1 MLLSELLDRR
11 RSTRFFDPSRRL
23 EEALLGEILQHVPLA
38 PSNFNLQP
46 WRILSVRSS
55 AGKKRLY
62 ACAHEQ
68 SKVLDA
74 PVTLIL
80 FGDSLCWREAEA
92 VSEDMTQK
100 GYFPAEAGRG
110 MVRLIHERY
119 GNEESARQ
127 AVIKDVM
134 LAAMTI
140 LLAATELGVDTAPM
154 SYFDSQALIRSFKLP
169 EGAVPV
175 LLISLGYARK
185 ANPERSARKKVEDIL
200 RFESWE

>member
-11 RSTRFFDPSRRL
+11 RSTRFFDPTHRL
-23 EEALLGEILQHVPLA
+23 EEALLGEILQHVPLT

-46 WRILSVRSS
+46 WRIISVRSS

-62 ACAHEQ
+62 SCAHEQ
-68 SKVLDA
+68 SKILDA
-74 PVTLIL
+74 PVSLIL
-80 FGDSLCWREAEA
+80 FGDTKCWREAEE
-92 VSEDMTQK
+92 VSEDMTRK

-119 GNEESARQ
+119 EKEDQGRQ
-127 AVIKDVM
+127 AVVKDVM
-134 LAAMTI
+134 LAAMSI
-140 LLAATELGVDTAPM
+140 LLAATELGVDSAPM
-154 SYFDSQALIRSFKLP
+154 SYFDPKAVIREFNLP

-185 ANPERSARKKVEDIL
+185 ANPKRGARKKVADIL